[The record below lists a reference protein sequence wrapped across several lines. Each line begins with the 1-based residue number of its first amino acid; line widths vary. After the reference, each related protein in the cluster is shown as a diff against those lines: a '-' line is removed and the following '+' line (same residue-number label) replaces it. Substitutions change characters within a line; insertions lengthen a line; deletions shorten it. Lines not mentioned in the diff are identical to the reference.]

1 MQFYNEN
8 IDEQKLKNEYLKAN
22 SRCKYKTPEE
32 LQAIIEEYF
41 GNAHKA
47 NRAYTISGLAIYLG
61 LSTETLRRYE
71 NLYADTEYAEIIRV
85 AKQRIEEYAENSLYD
100 AKKSSGAKFVLE
112 NNFGWSG
119 KQDVNL
125 SGELTEKIVKLE
137 DVL

>member
-32 LQAIIEEYF
+32 LQARIEEYF

-61 LSTETLRRYE
+61 LSTE
-71 NLYADTEYAEIIRV
+71 AIISILV
-85 AKQRIEEYAENSLYD
+85 MSSVISIELFS
-100 AKKSSGAKFVLE
+100 
-112 NNFGWSG
+112 
-119 KQDVNL
+119 
-125 SGELTEKIVKLE
+125 T
-137 DVL
+137 